1 MARRLSIPLPFA
13 DLASR
18 AAALSFASNATLLVL
33 KLIVGIITGSIAV
46 LSDAV
51 DSAEDAVASTF
62 AFFSVRVSARPPDAE
77 HPYGHGKAESLA
89 AVAQSTLIAGGGVF
103 IIVQAVRRLMEAEA
117 DISVGPGLAAM
128 FATAAVNLVVA
139 LYVSRAARATG
150 SPALRSDARHL
161 WTNIAQ
167 AAAVILALALVGI
180 TGHVLFDP
188 IVALLLAAY
197 LLWTAAQVFRI
208 GLEEI
213 MDVRL
218 PPEEIQVIEE
228 CITAHCEGSGGYH
241 DLRTRKSGR
250 QRYVDLHLT
259 ADPSTSL
266 EEVHAIC
273 DRIEGE
279 IVRRLPGAV
288 VTIHVEPA
296 PRTAEWH

>member
-1 MARRLSIPLPFA
+1 MVRRLSIPLPFS

-33 KLIVGIITGSIAV
+33 KLIVGIVTGSIAV

-77 HPYGHGKAESLA
+77 HPYGHGKVESLA

-103 IIVQAVRRLMEAEA
+103 IIVQAVRRLLETEVE
-117 DISVGPGLAAM
+117 ISVGPGLAAM
-128 FATAAVNLVVA
+128 VVTAVVNLGVA
-139 LYVSRAARATG
+139 VYVSRAARTTG
-150 SPALRSDARHL
+150 SLALRSDARHL

-180 TGHVLFDP
+180 TGRVLFDP

-228 CITAHCEGSGGYH
+228 CIAAHCEGTGGYH

-259 ADPSTSL
+259 AAPSTSL

-288 VTIHVEPA
+288 VTIHVEPESSA
-296 PRTAEWH
+296 AEQR